1 MYFHQLRGYH
11 YYAIII
17 YLRTIAILQMR
28 LLTLDIIM
36 LKHVGAS
43 LSYNKDL
50 ISFNNIPSGN
60 NVPAS
65 CAREKPDV
73 LSVLSLLDFGG
84 SDGIYTTHQSLM
96 SHHTTVMLITN

>member
-1 MYFHQLRGYH
+1 MP
-11 YYAIII
+11 
-17 YLRTIAILQMR
+17 TIVILQMR

-50 ISFNNIPSGN
+50 ISFNNIPGGN

-65 CAREKPDV
+65 CARE
-73 LSVLSLLDFGG
+73 
-84 SDGIYTTHQSLM
+84 
-96 SHHTTVMLITN
+96 